1 VVTVEEKANKKQEVK
16 NGKGIAYPL
25 PPRLLAL
32 AAAAAYLGRTPR
44 AMRELY
50 WAGKIPIVRD
60 GKRIFFDRQD
70 LDSYVQRNK
79 SIYE

>member
-1 VVTVEEKANKKQEVK
+1 MDEIKLKNQEVK
-16 NGKGIAYPL
+16 KVKGINNPL

-50 WAGKIPIVRD
+50 WAGKVPIVRD
-60 GKRIFFDRQD
+60 GKKIYFDRQD
-70 LDSYVQRNK
+70 LEGYIQSNK
-79 SIYE
+79 TVYE